1 MTTPLQPGFAIGV
14 DLGTS
19 NTVAVVRSPD
29 GRTRPLLF
37 DGQPILPSTV
47 FVDESGHVHVGRDAQ
62 RMAQLDP
69 ARCEPNPKR
78 RIDERSV
85 LLGDRELPVVALLA
99 ALLKEIA
106 AKAVEAVGFLPPAA
120 LTHPAAWGP
129 TRRGVL
135 LEAVRQAGWPPVK
148 LVPEPI
154 AAARYFAQVMR
165 RPVPVGSALA
175 VFDFGG
181 GTLDVAVV
189 RNEGDGFAVIGSG
202 GDERLGGLDLDE
214 ALVTHVG
221 DQIGQRYPQIWQ
233 HLSQPTSTADR
244 RYRRLF
250 WADVGGAKEMLS
262 RSANAPVPVPG
273 AEAAI
278 HLTRD
283 ELERLATPLLDR
295 AVAATEAT
303 IGQAGLRPDQL
314 SGLFLVGGSSRVPM
328 VARLLHAKLGIAPT
342 VLEQPELPVA
352 EGALAELVPVDAPT
366 ESMPYPMSAMPAS
379 PAGGMPVSAMPGQ
392 AGPVSGAPGQPGLAS
407 GAPGQPSGA
416 PMSPGPV
423 LGGPPPGPYLPGGP
437 PPGGP
442 GGYPQAQY
450 GNQPHSPIPVPP
462 PGQPTWYRRPK
473 IIVPAAAA
481 VVLLLVIGGYL
492 LLRNPYQERGFEKLD
507 SIGSMKY
514 AHADDKTWV
523 QVVGDTAYTM
533 EIDSGDSYSSS
544 GTAIVRA
551 IPLGDK
557 SPTAK
562 WTKRI
567 DSGGADWDTDW
578 GMQVYDGGGIAIR
591 YDSDGDTPGRYYLLN
606 LDDGHNWHS
615 DAANDDA
622 FGVSVAAGVVLR
634 QPSDGSRT
642 TALGLSDGKQ
652 KWHRTGIA
660 YVENTPDDLARPAR
674 FDDSWPM
681 HGAEKGTRAVF
692 VDTDNNATLVDLKT
706 GDELADGSSQ
716 RLSGT
721 TTGVTT
727 GPTRLVYNGMLM
739 DMTPTAGFQIRAY
752 SLDKLEQQWVY
763 HAGSGYTPDWIQP
776 CGESLLC
783 IKEHRGDSSDGS
795 AEKGVRLVALKLDDG
810 SKEAWHQDVKGLDG
824 VIGVGDRVVV
834 TAHDD
839 KATTTVYDEDGAVQD
854 TQAGMDAARVDD
866 ATMLLANGVVETDE
880 TDPNWTMTGYGV
892 QSGSTTTLGP
902 LAVDLSACEFSDAYL
917 ACSGDGKFEFWR
929 FRS

>member
-1 MTTPLQPGFAIGV
+1 VTTPHQPGFAIGI

-19 NTVAVVRSPD
+19 NTVAVVRTPD

-47 FVDESGHVHVGRDAQ
+47 FVDESGHLHVGRDAQ

-78 RIDERSV
+78 RIDEQTV
-85 LLGDRELPVVALLA
+85 LLGDRELPVVTLLA
-99 ALLKEIA
+99 ALLKQIA

-135 LEAVRQAGWPPVK
+135 LEAVRQAGWPPVT

-154 AAARYFAQVMR
+154 AAARYFAEVMR

-181 GTLDVAVV
+181 GTLDVAIV
-189 RNEGDGFAVIGSG
+189 RNAGTGFEVVGTG

-214 ALVTHVG
+214 ALVRHIG
-221 DQIGQRYPQIWQ
+221 GQIGQRYPQIWQ
-233 HLSQPTSTADR
+233 HLCEPTSTTDR
-244 RYRRLF
+244 RHRRLF

-262 RSANAPVPVPG
+262 RSTNAPVPVPG
-273 AEAAI
+273 VEAAI

-283 ELERLATPLLDR
+283 ELERLTAPLLDR
-295 AVAATEAT
+295 AVAATGAT

-328 VARLLHAKLGIAPT
+328 VARLLHAKLGIAPS

-352 EGALAELVPVDAPT
+352 EGALAELVPADAAT
-366 ESMPYPMSAMPAS
+366 EPIGYPMSAMPVS
-379 PAGGMPVSAMPGQ
+379 PAAGVPVSALPGQSGPVSGGPGQ
-392 AGPVSGAPGQPGLAS
+392 AGSTSGGPIAPGAPVLE
-407 GAPGQPSGA
+407 GAA
-416 PMSPGPV
+416 PWPH
-423 LGGPPPGPYLPGGP
+423 PPAGP

-442 GGYPQAQY
+442 AGHSQAPF
-450 GNQPHSPIPVPP
+450 GNHQGPP
-462 PGQPTWYRRPK
+462 APPAGRPAWYRRPK

-481 VVLLLVIGGYL
+481 VVLLLVLGGYL
-492 LLRNPYQERGFEKLD
+492 LLRNPYQERDFD
-507 SIGSMKY
+507 SLKAVGSVTY
-514 AHADDKTWV
+514 EHAGDKTWV
-523 QVVGDTAYTM
+523 EVVGDTAYTM
-533 EIDSGDSYSSS
+533 EIDSGDSYTSS
-544 GTAIVRA
+544 GTAIVQA
-551 IPLGDK
+551 IPLRDK
-557 SPTAK
+557 TGKAT
-562 WTKRI
+562 WTKRF

-591 YDSDGDTPGRYYLLN
+591 YRSDGDTPGRYYLIS
-606 LDDGHNWHS
+606 LDDGSSWHS
-615 DAANDDA
+615 DAADDDA
-622 FGVSVAAGVVLR
+622 FGVAVGAGVVLR
-634 QPSDGSRT
+634 QTGDGSRT
-642 TALGLSDGKQ
+642 TALRLSDGGQ
-652 KWHRTGIA
+652 AWHHAGVA

-674 FDDSWPM
+674 FGSSWPM

-692 VDTDNNATLVDLKT
+692 VDTDNVATLVDLRT
-706 GDELADGSSQ
+706 GHELAGGDSQ
-716 RLSGT
+716 RLSGGT
-721 TTGVTT
+721 ATAR
-727 GPTRLVYNGMLM
+727 PTRLVYHGWLL
-739 DMTPTAGFQIRAY
+739 DMTSTAGFQIRAY
-752 SLDKLEQQWVY
+752 SLDTMKQKWV
-763 HAGSGYTPDWIQP
+763 HHGSGYTPDWIQP

-783 IKEHRGDSSDGS
+783 IKEHRGDATDGS
-795 AEKGVRLVALKLDDG
+795 AEKGVRLVALDLGDG
-810 SKEAWHQDVKGLDG
+810 TKEAWHKDVKGLDG

-834 TAHDD
+834 TAHDG
-839 KATTTVYDEDGAVQD
+839 KATTTVYDDGGALQD
-854 TQAGMDAARVDD
+854 RLPGTDAARIDD
-866 ATMLLANGVVETDE
+866 ASMLLANGVVGSNE

-892 QSGSTTTLGP
+892 QSGNTDTLGP
-902 LAVDLSACEFSDAYL
+902 LAADLSRCEFSDTYL

>member
-1 MTTPLQPGFAIGV
+1 MTTPLQPGFGIGI

-47 FVDESGHVHVGRDAQ
+47 FVDESGHIHVGRDAQ
-62 RMAQLDP
+62 RLAQLDP

-78 RIDERSV
+78 RIDEPSV
-85 LLGDRELPVVALLA
+85 LLGDREVPVVALLA
-99 ALLKEIA
+99 GLLKEIA

-120 LTHPAAWGP
+120 MTHPAAWGP
-129 TRRGVL
+129 TRRGAL

-165 RPVPVGSALA
+165 RPVPVGSSLA

-189 RNEGDGFAVIGSG
+189 RNEGTGFTVIGSG

-221 DQIGQRYPQIWQ
+221 GQIGQRYPQIWQ
-233 HLSQPTSTADR
+233 HLSQPTSTTDR

-262 RSANAPVPVPG
+262 RSTNAPVPVPG
-273 AEAAI
+273 ADAAI

-283 ELERLATPLLDR
+283 ELERLTTPLLDR

-303 IGQAGLRPDQL
+303 IAQAGLRADQL

-352 EGALAELVPVDAPT
+352 EGALAELAPADAAT

-379 PAGGMPVSAMPGQ
+379 PAAGMPVSALPGQ
-392 AGPVSGAPGQPGLAS
+392 AGPVS

-416 PMSPGPV
+416 PMSPG
-423 LGGPPPGPYLPGGP
+423 GPPGPYLPGGP

-442 GGYPQAQY
+442 GGYPQAQF
-450 GNQPHSPIPVPP
+450 GQPAPIPAPP
-462 PGQPTWYRRPK
+462 PARRAWYKRPK
-473 IIVPAAAA
+473 VIVPAAAA
-481 VVLLLVIGGYL
+481 VVLLLVVGGYL
-492 LLRNPYQERGFEKLD
+492 LLRNPYQERGFDGLKA
-507 SIGSMKY
+507 IGSVKY
-514 AHADDKTWV
+514 AGADDKTWV

-533 EIDSGDSYSSS
+533 EIDSGESYTSS
-544 GTAIVRA
+544 GTAILRA
-551 IPLGDK
+551 IPLGQK
-557 SPTAK
+557 PLKAK

-578 GMQVYDGGGIAIR
+578 GMHVYDGGGIAIR
-591 YDSDGDTPGRYYLLN
+591 YGPDGDTPGRYYLLD
-606 LDDGHNWHS
+606 LDGGSNWHS
-615 DAANDDA
+615 DTANNEA

-634 QPSDGSRT
+634 QASDGSRI
-642 TALGLSDGKQ
+642 TALGLSDGKP
-652 KWHRTGIA
+652 KWHLAGIA
-660 YVENTPDDLARPAR
+660 YVENTPGDLARPAW
-674 FDDSWPM
+674 FGSSWPM
-681 HGAEKGTRAVF
+681 HSAEKATRAVV
-692 VDTDNNATLVDLKT
+692 VDTDNVATLVDLKT
-706 GDELADGSSQ
+706 GHKLADGGSQ

-721 TTGVTT
+721 TTGATT

-739 DMTPTAGFQIRAY
+739 DMTPAAGFQIRAY
-752 SLDKLEQQWVY
+752 ALDSMDQKWAY
-763 HAGSGYTPDWIQP
+763 HGGSGYTPDWIQP

-783 IKEHRGDSSDGS
+783 IKEHRGDSTDGS
-795 AEKGVRLVALKLDDG
+795 AEKGVRLVTLHLDDG
-810 SKEAWHQDVKGLDG
+810 NKEAWHKDVKGLDG
-824 VIGVGDRVVV
+824 AIGVGNRVVV

-839 KATTTVYDEDGAVQD
+839 RATTTVYDEDGTFQERR
-854 TQAGMDAARVDD
+854 AGMDAARVDD
-866 ATMLLANGVVETDE
+866 ATMLLANGVVETNE

-892 QSGSTTTLGP
+892 QSGNTDTLGP
-902 LAVDLSACEFSDAYL
+902 LAADLSRCEFSDTYL